1 MVKFSICIPNYNYSK
16 YISETI
22 NSLLNQTYKDIE
34 ICISDNAS
42 TDESIETI
50 KKYTS
55 KHKFIKLKVN
65 RCNVGYYENL
75 KRAANMAKNDWMLMI
90 SSDDIAYK
98 NAFEV
103 YNKIINSIPHANR
116 SVICSLADCIDSK
129 SNIINTNKMNK
140 ILFKEAALD
149 EELSKNLSLNVYKIK
164 AKALLKKSLLELR
177 NPLHFATTSYPRSMH
192 DEIEGYSWGGIMGPD
207 KPFVYKL
214 LSISEDVYIVDSPLF
229 GYRLHSQNNIASEF
243 QLGGLK
249 YLVDSYVITFNL
261 DQKIINFADITRDKL
276 SNAFIKNSIYVRII
290 YNLSYFRLNYCLR
303 LILFG
308 FACYPQKCL
317 TSIRFLISMICVL
330 IFPITSPIFFILRK
344 FFYKDPTHKKY
355 FRRFV

>member
-22 NSLLNQTYKDIE
+22 NSLLNQTYKKIE

-42 TDESIETI
+42 TDNSIETI

-55 KHKFIKLKVN
+55 EHKFIKLNVN
-65 RCNVGYYENL
+65 KCNVGYYENL

-103 YNKIINSIPHANR
+103 YSKIINHIPNANR
-116 SVICSLADCIDSK
+116 SVICSLADCIDSS
-129 SNIINTNKMNK
+129 SNIINTNKLNR
-140 ILFKEAALD
+140 ILFKDAEHD
-149 EELSKNLSLNVYKIK
+149 SELSKKLSLDVYKIK
-164 AKALLKKSLLELR
+164 AKVLLKKSLLELR
-177 NPLHFATTSYPRSMH
+177 NPLHFATTTYPRSMH

-214 LSISEDVYIVDSPLF
+214 LSVSEEVYIVDSPLF

-249 YLVDSYVITFNL
+249 YLVDSYVISFNL
-261 DQKIINFADITRDKL
+261 DQKIIKFADITRNQL
-276 SNAFIKNSIYVRII
+276 TYAFIKNSIYSRII
-290 YNLSYFRLNYCLR
+290 YNLSYFRLSYCLR

-308 FACYPQKCL
+308 FACYQQKCL
-317 TSIRFLISMICVL
+317 TSIPFLMSMFCIF
-330 IFPITSPIFFILRK
+330 IFPLSAPIFYILRK

>member
-1 MVKFSICIPNYNYSK
+1 MVNFSICIPNYNYSK
-16 YISETI
+16 YIVETI
-22 NSLLNQTYKDIE
+22 NSLLNQTFKNIE

-42 TDESIETI
+42 TDDSVETI

-55 KHKFIKLKVN
+55 EYKFIKLKVN
-65 RCNVGYYENL
+65 KCNVGYYENL
-75 KRAANMAKNDWMLMI
+75 KRAANMASNDWMLML

-98 NAFEV
+98 NALEI
-103 YNKIINSIPHANR
+103 YGNLIDKIPNPNR
-116 SVICSLADCIDSK
+116 SIICSLADCIDSK
-129 SNIINTNKMNK
+129 SNIINTNKINK
-140 ILFKEAALD
+140 ILFKDAKID
-149 EELSKNLSLNVYKIK
+149 RELSEYLSVNIYKIN
-164 AKALLKKSLLELR
+164 AKDLLKKSLLELR
-177 NPLHFATTSYPRSMH
+177 NPLHFATTTYPRARH

-214 LSISEDVYIVDSPLF
+214 LSVSEEVYVVDSPLF

-261 DQKIINFADITRDKL
+261 DQKIVDFANITREEL
-276 SNAFIKNSIYVRII
+276 SYAFIKNSIYTRII
-290 YNLSYFRLNYCLR
+290 YNLSYFRLIYSIR
-303 LILFG
+303 LIFFG
-308 FACYPQKCL
+308 FACYPKRCL
-317 TSIRFLISMICVL
+317 TSIRFLISVICVL
-330 IFPITSPIFFILRK
+330 IFPISSPVFYILRK